1 MKTDNIKL
9 ESLPGFR
16 SKLEYG
22 QQTSG
27 QVQFM
32 TGTRCEIGQRALEL
46 SSFEV
51 PEVDI
56 DI

>member
-1 MKTDNIKL
+1 MGSRLQDEFN
-9 ESLPGFR
+9 
-16 SKLEYG
+16 
-22 QQTSG
+22 
-27 QVQFM
+27 FM

-51 PEVDI
+51 PEVDV